1 MAQGLAGKEPPFW
14 GAQFRDHDARRACM
28 FGFWQVFG
36 IQGAND
42 IGLVATAQVVDY
54 LVPVVLRS
62 RPS

>member
-1 MAQGLAGKEPPFW
+1 
-14 GAQFRDHDARRACM
+14 M